1 MASIAPPPQG
11 LYLPAK
17 RHGDLIF
24 VSGMTP
30 RQEGVLMFTGKVDA
44 ASDMDRLRAA
54 TELATQN
61 SLSAARAQLE
71 PGEALAGPISLTVY
85 VNADPSYTAHSKV
98 ADFASAHLSSQ
109 FEGDIPSRAAIGV
122 ASLPGDA
129 PVEISAIFSVGP
141 SAPRR

>member
-30 RQEGVLMFTGKVDA
+30 RQEGILMFTGKVDA
-44 ASDMDRLRAA
+44 GSDMDRLRAA
-54 TELATQN
+54 TEMATQN

-71 PGEALAGPISLTVY
+71 PGEALNSPISLTVY

-98 ADFASAHLSSQ
+98 ADFASALLASQ
-109 FEGDIPSRAAIGV
+109 FGGDIPSRAAIGV

-129 PVEISAIFSVGP
+129 PVEVSTIFSVGK
-141 SAPRR
+141 SAPGS